1 MVGYEDGTRVLVL
14 SAPAQQGRSQVRHK
28 VQDPPL
34 VPRTVAAP
42 AVQARRKIATGPKLN
57 CY

>member
-1 MVGYEDGTRVLVL
+1 MVGYEDRSRVLVL
-14 SAPAQQGRSQVRHK
+14 ATPTQQGRSQVRHK

-42 AVQARRKIATGPKLN
+42 AVQARR
-57 CY
+57 